1 LNESIPKLLPY
12 DRKILQAQTITE
24 DSPGSIVR
32 DFATLLAFI
41 GANGIEVSGK
51 YKFLPMAHLAELNAR
66 LSKPIALDLK
76 RPQQKSYSSI
86 HGLYLLL
93 RASGLGQVRRDGKK
107 NRLILDAMALDCW
120 ERLNLTERYFALLE
134 TWLLRGDSSIL
145 GERGYGASGSIHNW
159 PMFCQQFKDRVLSV
173 AGNRNAE
180 QSLPYTPT
188 LCTLAL
194 LDLFGMVIVQQAKP
208 VPGKGWQIARVERTD
223 FGDAILHLLFENKFF
238 IGFFARWENEPNDA
252 PAMQLH
258 TVLQPFFADL
268 QHRLQLPSPEEIA
281 GIYVFKIALGSV
293 WARIAIPS
301 DCVLEELSWA
311 ILNAFQFDSDHL
323 YRFTYTN
330 RFGATCDVNHSYM
343 DEPPWTDEV
352 TVSELALIPGAEMTF
367 LFDFGDNWRFNVLL
381 EQIDPPDQSV
391 KEATL
396 VAFHGKPPPQYG
408 DEDW

>member
-1 LNESIPKLLPY
+1 M
-12 DRKILQAQTITE
+12 
-24 DSPGSIVR
+24 R

-41 GANGIEVSGK
+41 GADGIEVSGK
-51 YKFLPMAHLAELNAR
+51 SKFLPMARLAELNAR
-66 LSKPIALDLK
+66 LSKPIELDLK

-107 NRLILDAMALDCW
+107 DRLTLDAVALDCW
-120 ERLNLTERYFALLE
+120 ERRNLTERYCALLE
-134 TWLLRGDSSIL
+134 TWLLRGDSGIL

-159 PMFCQQFKDRVLSV
+159 PVFCQRFKDRVLSI
-173 AGNRNAE
+173 AGDRDAE

-194 LDLFGMVIVQQAKP
+194 LDLFGLVSVQQAKP
-208 VPGKGWQIARVERTD
+208 MPGKGWQIARIERTD
-223 FGDAILHLLFENKFF
+223 FGEAMLHLLFENDLLF
-238 IGFFARWENEPNDA
+238 GFFDRWDDESNDEA
-252 PAMQLH
+252 GLRLH
-258 TVLQPFFADL
+258 AALQPFFPDL
-268 QHRLQLPSPEEIA
+268 QHRLQLPSPAVIA
-281 GIYVFKIALGSV
+281 GIYVFKVALGSV

-311 ILNAFQFDSDHL
+311 ILDAFQFDSDHL

-330 RFGATCDVNHSYM
+330 RFGATRDVNHPYM

-352 TVSELALIPGAEMTF
+352 SVGELALTPGAEMTF

-381 EQIDPPDQSV
+381 EQIDPPDQSL
-391 KEATL
+391 KEAKR